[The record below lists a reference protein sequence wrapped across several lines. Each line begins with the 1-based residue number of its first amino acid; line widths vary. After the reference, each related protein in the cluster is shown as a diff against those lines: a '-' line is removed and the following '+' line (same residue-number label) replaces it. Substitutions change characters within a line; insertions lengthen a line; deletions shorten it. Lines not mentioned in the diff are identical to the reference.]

1 LELKC
6 VNDETGLGGAPY
18 WDPPY
23 EHDVVD
29 FPKCKVL
36 RKYKE
41 VTMKGIHVNTIDK
54 KDIIELCE
62 LKRVKNLNLTNMYL
76 FLNHKCPCMM
86 YM

>member
-1 LELKC
+1 M
-6 VNDETGLGGAPY
+6 
-18 WDPPY
+18 
-23 EHDVVD
+23 VD

-76 FLNHKCPCMM
+76 F
-86 YM
+86 